1 MGICSGGDSEQ
12 PVAGAATGEYAR
24 THHIAECFLSQARKN
39 RESEQNTNSP
49 LLGSSQ

>member
-1 MGICSGGDSEQ
+1 MGICSGDSEQ

-24 THHIAECFLSQARKN
+24 MHHIAECFLSQGRKN

-49 LLGSSQ
+49 LPRSTQ